1 MQISSV
7 GKMGIRFAAS
17 GWLLVILLTAAT
29 VASSASE
36 PVFVV
41 LKQPFKIKVRYGET
55 RLPAGMKLQVVSID
69 DPAGVQVV
77 YMGEIQ
83 TIPKDIVEFEAAST
97 EQQNV
102 TPRPNARANPPSSS
116 STTAVGPAQPT
127 LSLAW
132 GWDSPMQ
139 GGDITMREL
148 ESLLFHHC
156 KPSVDLGGYDINI
169 YNGVRYLMDCNEAA
183 RVLGVRG
190 SIPSRVSLATPGF
203 PRNTMFYV
211 AYDGNFEGHFNRL
224 YLVTDAANK
233 IVSVQLVDEH
243 PKGGCTG
250 TSAGN
255 WITYNFINTRLA
267 SSLVHVMDESAR
279 DGDVIRIETRMCEPK
294 KTGRKSSS
302 YEEVENTKL
311 LIPIP
316 FAQVILHYTQIG
328 LSKR

>member
-1 MQISSV
+1 M
-7 GKMGIRFAAS
+7 
-17 GWLLVILLTAAT
+17 
-29 VASSASE
+29 
-36 PVFVV
+36 
-41 LKQPFKIKVRYGET
+41 
-55 RLPAGMKLQVVSID
+55 
-69 DPAGVQVV
+69 
-77 YMGEIQ
+77 
-83 TIPKDIVEFEAAST
+83 
-97 EQQNV
+97 
-102 TPRPNARANPPSSS
+102 
-116 STTAVGPAQPT
+116 
-127 LSLAW
+127 
-132 GWDSPMQ
+132 
-139 GGDITMREL
+139 
-148 ESLLFHHC
+148 
-156 KPSVDLGGYDINI
+156 DLGGYDINI
-169 YNGVRYLMDCNEAA
+169 YNGARYLMDCNEAA

-255 WITYNFINTRLA
+255 WITYNFINTRLRA

-279 DGDVIRIETRMCEPK
+279 DGDVIRIETRICEPK

-316 FAQVILHYTQIG
+316 FGQVILHCTQIG